1 MDANNFTP
9 TFRPATIVTS
19 AITSAMWDS
28 LFVIA
33 IFIDEL
39 NPKVIALTWLICV
52 AGNILGIPLGMLAS
66 LFENEGG
73 HF

>member
-19 AITSAMWDS
+19 AMWDS

-33 IFIDEL
+33 IFIGEL
-39 NPKVIALTWLICV
+39 NLKVIALTWLICV